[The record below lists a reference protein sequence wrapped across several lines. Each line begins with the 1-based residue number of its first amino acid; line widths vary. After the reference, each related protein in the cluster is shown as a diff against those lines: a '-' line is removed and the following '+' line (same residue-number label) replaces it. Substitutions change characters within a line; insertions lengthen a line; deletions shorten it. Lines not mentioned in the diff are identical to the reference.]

1 MDKSLYFRRGKRCS
15 IELQVCTD
23 MFAIGIGFDKIGI
36 VVGLGIFHIELAFK
50 R

>member
-1 MDKSLYFRRGKRCS
+1 MDKSWSFRRGKCCS

-23 MFAIGIGFDKIGI
+23 MFAVGIGFDKTGI
-36 VVGLGIFHIELAFK
+36 VVGLGIFHAELTFK